1 MKWNEFIGNKKHR
14 IEFFVTIILLAVTLF
29 LLTHFLDYVESR
41 QGMVLPDPVLSLFN
55 PINLT
60 WLIFGLIYCSLII
73 AIFLLAKNPD
83 RLMFAIQVY
92 ILFIYVRIAAMFLV
106 PFNPPNYM
114 IQLNDPFVQFFGTGK
129 LLTKDLFFS
138 GHTAT
143 LFILFLVTQNKFF
156 KYFFLLATIIV
167 GSALLLQHVHYSI
180 DVFAAPFFTY
190 VCYRLVYIYN
200 LKRKRIF

>member
-29 LLTHFLDYVESR
+29 LLTHFLDYVELR
-41 QGMVLPDPVLSLFN
+41 QGIVLPDPVLSLFN